1 MKKMKK
7 KLNSLILKSI
17 PGRSKYNSATLF
29 IEFIIRKV
37 KMRKNDKIFKPENS
51 VGLRGG
57 VIKKLKKE
65 QIQMASIINR
75 TANRT
80 GCFSKITSL
89 QLNIIFGE
97 IIFSARKQHL
107 IIIIERQ
114 GKTEDSAKI

>member
-1 MKKMKK
+1 MKKVKK
-7 KLNSLILKSI
+7 KPNSLILKSI
-17 PGRSKYNSATLF
+17 PGSFKYNSATLF
-29 IEFIIRKV
+29 IEFMIKKV
-37 KMRKNDKIFKPENS
+37 KMRKNDNIFKPENS
-51 VGLRGG
+51 LGLRGG

-65 QIQMASIINR
+65 QMHMVSSINR
-75 TANRT
+75 IANKT
-80 GCFSKITSL
+80 GCFSRITSL